1 MAVGFKTI
9 TLTPS
14 AAVATD
20 ATMTFTYASGN
31 ASQWK
36 QSGEVLV
43 IKGLQNVLPQAAD
56 TFTLAYGASSVVVTY
71 KDATSIPAGTEVTL
85 QLPVAIYA
93 DLTALTDSSGGVAAT
108 TIPAQSGSYVQ
119 ATQQTTIASLTAAIN
134 NLTARVNTL
143 LALSRVSDQVPK

>member
-14 AAVATD
+14 AAVANNG
-20 ATMTFTYASGN
+20 TMTFTYASGD

-43 IKGLQNVLPQAAD
+43 IEGLQTTLAQAAN

-71 KDATSIPAGTEVTL
+71 KG
-85 QLPVAIYA
+85 
-93 DLTALTDSSGGVAAT
+93 AT
-108 TIPAQSGSYVQ
+108 TIPAGTRVVLQLSVATFAPLVDNSSGVASNTI
-119 ATQQTTIASLTAAIN
+119 AAITDAPTKNAIASLAAK
-134 NLTARVNTL
+134 VNQL
-143 LALSRVSDQVPK
+143 LALSKARDNVPEVS